1 MAERRMVVRKIA
13 DLLRAGAALLP
24 EHCPICKSPLL
35 RLRSGE
41 VVCPIHGRVFI
52 VRDEAEY
59 ARAELQG
66 VLEELER
73 GIVRRLHGYAQLINK
88 GGEVDRE
95 TLHDIILWLEAV
107 ERIER
112 ILKSRT
118 APPAGQGERE
128 EARKRGGR

>member
-1 MAERRMVVRKIA
+1 VSSDRRLVVRRIA

-41 VVCPIHGRVFI
+41 VVCPVHGRVFI

-73 GIVRRLHGYAQLINK
+73 GIVRRLHGYASMISR

-95 TLHDIILWLEAV
+95 TLNEIILWLEAV

-112 ILKSRT
+112 LLRGRRQ
-118 APPAGQGERE
+118 PGGEE
-128 EARKRGGR
+128 GGKPKPRGGK